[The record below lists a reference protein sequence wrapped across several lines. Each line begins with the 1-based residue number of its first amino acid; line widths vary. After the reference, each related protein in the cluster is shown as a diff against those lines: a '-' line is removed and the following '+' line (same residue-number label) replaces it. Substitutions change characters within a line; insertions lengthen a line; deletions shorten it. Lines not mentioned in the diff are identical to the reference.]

1 MKSGCSIRQLLVPAL
16 CLMLAGCESLGYYSQ
31 AVLGQLSILSKRE
44 DIEALIDDVAT
55 PQPLKDK
62 LTTILDIR
70 RFAET
75 ELLLPVDD
83 NYATYVDVEQPF
95 VVWNVFAAPEFSLRP
110 QSWCYP
116 IAGCVTYRGYFKE
129 ARARQYASRLQAQGL
144 DVYVGGVSAYSTLGW
159 FSDPVLSTV
168 INRED
173 YRLAALLFHELAHQQ
188 VYVPGDTEFNES
200 FATAIEQE
208 GLRRWLRA
216 NQINQ
221 ARSQQIIEQ
230 AHEDSE
236 RREEFVALVI
246 QTATRLESLYATD
259 DSPESKRK
267 NKAAILCDMKN
278 SYSQLKKQWG
288 GYTAYDGWMSQDLN
302 NAQFSMVSTYFNWMP
317 AFERL
322 LQEQDNDLAAFYQE
336 VAALEQMDAEQRS
349 AALAA
354 KLY

>member
-1 MKSGCSIRQLLVPAL
+1 MKSGCSIRQLIVPAL

-44 DIEALIDDVAT
+44 DIEALIDDAAT

-62 LTTILDIR
+62 LNTILDIR
-70 RFAET
+70 AFAET
-75 ELLLPVDD
+75 ELLLPVD
-83 NYATYVDVEQPF
+83 NNFATYVDLEQPF
-95 VVWNVFAAPEFSLRP
+95 VVWNVFAAPEFSLQAQR
-110 QSWCYP
+110 WCYP

-129 ARARQYASRLQAQGL
+129 ARARQYAAQLQAQGM

-159 FSDPVLSTV
+159 FADPVLSTV

-188 VYVPGDTEFNES
+188 VYIPGDTEFNES
-200 FATAIEQE
+200 FATAMEQE

-216 NQINQ
+216 NQVNE

-230 AHEDSE
+230 AREDAE
-236 RREEFVALVI
+236 RREQFVAMVS
-246 QTATRLESLYATD
+246 QTVSQLESLYATA
-259 DSPESKRK
+259 DSPESKRES
-267 NKAAILCDMKN
+267 KAVILSDMKN
-278 SYSQLKKQWG
+278 NYKQLKTQWG
-288 GYTAYDGWMSQDLN
+288 GNTAYDGWMSQDLN
-302 NAQFSMVSTYFNWMP
+302 NAQLSTVSTYFNWVP

-336 VAALEQMDAEQRS
+336 VAALEQLGAEQRA

-354 KLY
+354 RL